1 MMSELPREV
10 EEQVA
15 AAARCASFAANAS
28 SICILN
34 PSSKVTD
41 ATALF
46 LSQEAEIQ
54 SVHVESLST
63 DTSLVALGEAV
74 STSTGVSSF
83 SISSYT
89 HSNKAILSAAAIAA
103 TAPGSRVR
111 CLRIDSCK
119 MYATDLIKIAAMIEK
134 RGSGAL
140 AELRVPGNELSLA
153 AYSSLARTLTK
164 TPGIQLL
171 DLSRNPVANSG
182 AIQVANMIKGCPTLT
197 SIVLHEC
204 KITAA
209 GFKAIGAAMRCC
221 RDMIELD
228 LSKNEAGDPGI
239 VGISDPISHHNGLE
253 TLNLADTKMGDEGVK
268 AITGALA
275 RNYGLRQLDLA
286 NNVVSDGAAVA
297 GLCSLLLERGSKG
310 KLNRLSMPSNKNSA
324 VWMKILTSGLTEDRI
339 GLRHLS
345 LSENKMGSESMAA
358 LAEALSTNSMLT
370 DLDLSHCAIGLEGIK
385 ALVSGLSKNN
395 CITNLSLYWNPLGV
409 EGMKAV
415 AGLLSSA
422 KGRRIASLNVGRT
435 KLGQEGLIIIAK
447 ALAGNSTLKELRVD
461 RSGLGR
467 GSAKHMAELISGMRG
482 LHTLNLSSNS
492 MYKDN
497 MQPLVTALA
506 QSRTLKVLIMNDM
519 QLENAGMSMLIKSL
533 AENDVLDELQVRY
546 NDIGNESMADVC
558 EFLKTNS
565 RLRKIDL
572 SYNAVGHS
580 GTICLAE
587 GVRENAGGI
596 KELVVNYCI
605 REGEDV
611 EEFRTVCAEAGVGLV
626 I

>member
-358 LAEALSTNSMLT
+358 LAEALSTNS
-370 DLDLSHCAIGLEGIK
+370 
-385 ALVSGLSKNN
+385 
-395 CITNLSLYWNPLGV
+395 ITNLSLYWNPLGV